1 MKTNRVSFVTS
12 LLPSALLL
20 SCGLVSAQLECDI
33 QISRQFGS
41 DSPAACAHFEG
52 IDASPY
58 VNWFNDLQLDI
69 NYPGMVYLKGSDPAR
84 PEDGAAIHW
93 KIGEED
99 GEGYIYLA
107 VAARATGWLGFG
119 IAEAGGM
126 LGADMALFEAA
137 KPDKIVDAF
146 TDDTRFPQT
155 DDCPSDWI
163 LVSSEV
169 DEEGGFIMIEFKRKL
184 DTKDPQDRAI
194 FKDESTLVAPHRV
207 IAAWGDSSEVGYHGL
222 NVARGAVRFYGTGD
236 DRATFDKAMEQAEG
250 SFMVASIDHAVSTNE
265 TEYFNSCVS
274 RNDLLA
280 QGVLNTTDLLNIIGF
295 EPILQKEN
303 EAYLHHYIV
312 SGYAGNDCDA
322 LVFPEVVYVWAPGDY
337 PVSLPSFLGT
347 PMFGADGFNAF
358 GIEVHYNN
366 PQGTAGIIDSSGV
379 RVFWTS
385 ESREQQIGILST
397 GDPQL
402 YLMGQEV
409 GNGPSR
415 HSFDCP
421 GACSS
426 AVGKEVTVLREYLH
440 MHEIGARMTNEQIR
454 DGQVIRTAA
463 IDYWEFDQ
471 NGNAAIQEDPFIV
484 KPGDGFKTTCYFNGN
499 DDRTFGMASSEEMCM
514 TFLYYYPRA
523 KIRVEELGFEFP
535 WVCGLGIE
543 YEPCATNHQ
552 WDLLS
557 SPQDFNRTFGIS
569 SGGSC
574 DVETV
579 DTPNDEP
586 STDPPGES
594 NSSASV
600 AILSSISVI
609 TTLALFLLW

>member
-1 MKTNRVSFVTS
+1 MKTTSVSLAAS
-12 LLPSALLL
+12 LLPSAFLLF
-20 SCGLVSAQLECDI
+20 GVVSAQLECDI
-33 QISRQFGS
+33 QISRQFVG
-41 DSPAACAHFEG
+41 DTPAACAHFEG

-58 VNWFNDLQLDI
+58 VRWFNDLQLDT
-69 NYPGMVYLKGSDPAR
+69 NYPGMVYLQGSDPAR

-99 GEGYIYLA
+99 GEGYIYFA

-137 KPDKIVDAF
+137 KPDEIVDAF

-155 DDCPSDWI
+155 DDCPSDWK

-184 DTKDPQDRAI
+184 DTKDSQDRVI
-194 FKDESTLVAPHRV
+194 FHDESTLVAPHRI
-207 IAAWGDSSEVGYHGL
+207 IAAWGDSSEVAYHGL

-236 DRATFDKAMEQAEG
+236 DRATFDTAMEQADG
-250 SFMVASIDHAVSTNE
+250 SFMVASINHAVSTNE
-265 TEYFNSCVS
+265 TEYFHTCVP

-295 EPILQKEN
+295 EPVLQEEN
-303 EAYLHHYIV
+303 VAYLHHYIV
-312 SGYAGNDCDA
+312 SGYAGDNCDA
-322 LVFPEVVYVWAPGDY
+322 LVFPEVVYVWAPGDG

-358 GIEVHYNN
+358 EIEVHYNN
-366 PQGTAGIIDSSGV
+366 PQGTAGLVDNSGV

-385 ESREQQIGILST
+385 EPREQQMGILST
-397 GDPQL
+397 GDPQVS
-402 YLMGQEV
+402 LMGQEV
-409 GNGPSR
+409 GNGISR
-415 HSFDCP
+415 HTFECP
-421 GACSS
+421 GTCSS
-426 AVGKEVTVLREYLH
+426 VVGQEVTVLREHLH

-454 DGQVIRTAA
+454 DGQVLRTAA

-471 NGNAAIQEDPFIV
+471 NGNAAIQQDPFVI

-499 DDRTFGMASSEEMCM
+499 DDRVFGMASSEEMCM

-523 KIRVEELGFEFP
+523 KIRIEEIDLEFPWICGFGLGFE
-535 WVCGLGIE
+535 
-543 YEPCATNHQ
+543 PCETNHQ
-552 WDLLS
+552 ADSLASLQDL
-557 SPQDFNRTFGIS
+557 DRNFGVS
-569 SGGSC
+569 SGETC
-574 DVETV
+574 DVATV

-586 STDPPGES
+586 NAGET
-594 NSSASV
+594 NSGATV
-600 AILSSISVI
+600 AILSSASAV
-609 TTLALFLLW
+609 TTLALSLLF